1 MAVKNMQKKSLHP
14 ERLTQSSQKNSINLS
29 LGSMEL
35 LSQYFELS
43 YDSLLEELLD
53 PQLVEEGSAKRD
65 YALGCLVSFH
75 FQKLRFR
82 GLFIITPLF
91 RQMWKMLSYGSI
103 RH

>member
-1 MAVKNMQKKSLHP
+1 MAVKNMHKKSLEP
-14 ERLTQSSQKNSINLS
+14 ERLAQSSQKNAINLS

-35 LSQYFELS
+35 LSEYFELS
-43 YDSLLEELLD
+43 YEGLLEELLD
-53 PQLVEEGSAKRD
+53 SQLVEEGFAKRD

-75 FQKLRFR
+75 FDKLRFR
-82 GLFIITPLF
+82 ELFILTPFL